1 MRFGVA
7 LAGWDLMKPIIFA
20 LPSHYL
26 VQNTKFDDVRSN
38 ALKDFQ
44 RTLIRW

>member
-20 LPSHYL
+20 LPSPFL
-26 VQNTKFDDVRSN
+26 VPHIKFDDVLSN
-38 ALKDFQ
+38 ALKDSQ
-44 RTLIRW
+44 RTLIR

>member
-20 LPSHYL
+20 LPVPYL
-26 VQNTKFDDVRSN
+26 VQHIKFDDVCSN
-38 ALKDFQ
+38 ALKDSQ
-44 RTLIRW
+44 KRLIR